1 MKPKS
6 YKKLV
11 DRMINRWG
19 EDIIHYKKI
28 TIITDVDLSEEYWA
42 EPVLIK
48 GQVSQLTGWVD
59 TYEMFG
65 KLVVADYL
73 ITFKTGTDVSTG
85 DKLKVKDDFCI
96 ITEKVS
102 RSTAGVEDFIE
113 CLARRTG

>member
-19 EDIIHYKKI
+19 EDIIHYRKI
-28 TIITDVDLSEEYWA
+28 TVDIGDGTVEDSWA
-42 EPVLIK
+42 EPIALK

-65 KLVVADYL
+65 KLVLADYL
-73 ITFKTGTDVSTG
+73 LTFKSKTEIYTG
-85 DKLKVKDDFCI
+85 DKVKIKDDMCI